1 MGIEIKSK
9 QSNSRVEM
17 LQEFGGSILS
27 RHHEPGGGKLVGD
40 KGRHIHKRK
49 IYILYRFSL
58 AMTVVVSKNE

>member
-1 MGIEIKSK
+1 
-9 QSNSRVEM
+9 M